1 MRYGTIKDVIA
12 HEVEPALDE
21 PRDFDV
27 EAIAREVS
35 TYDGKGYEVTASTDE
50 FWEAAKRHQTVR
62 ILVGVSR
69 EYDAYTVIAHGVAA
83 RFKTVEDAEDFLAE
97 NNLRPIGRDR
107 DAYQLVEGAG
117 ETTLRINA
125 ATDVE
130 VEEWETWN

>member
-1 MRYGTIKDVIA
+1 MRYGSINDVIA
-12 HEVEPALDE
+12 YEVEPALDE

-35 TYDGKGYEVTASTDE
+35 TYDGKGYEVTADVDE
-50 FWEAAKRHQTVR
+50 FWEAVQRNQTVR
-62 ILVGVSR
+62 ILAGVSR
-69 EYDAYTVIAHGVAA
+69 EYDAYVVVVHGVAT
-83 RFKTVEDAEDFLAE
+83 RFKTVEGAERFLDE
-97 NNLRPIGRDR
+97 NGLRPIGRDR

>member
-1 MRYGTIKDVIA
+1 MRYGSINDVIA
-12 HEVEPALDE
+12 YEVEPALDE
-21 PRDFDV
+21 PRDFDM

-35 TYDGKGYEVTASTDE
+35 TYDGKGYEVTADTDE
-50 FWEAAKRHQTVR
+50 FWEAAQRNQTVR
-62 ILVGVSR
+62 ILAGVSR
-69 EYDAYTVIAHGVAA
+69 EYDAYTVVVHGAA
-83 RFKTVEDAEDFLAE
+83 TRFKTVEGAERFLAE
-97 NNLRPIGRDR
+97 NCLRPIGR

>member
-1 MRYGTIKDVIA
+1 MRYGSINDVIA
-12 HEVEPALDE
+12 YVVEPALDE

-35 TYDGKGYEVTASTDE
+35 TYDGKGYEVTADTDE
-50 FWEAAKRHQTVR
+50 FWEAVQRNQTVR
-62 ILVGVSR
+62 ILAGVSR
-69 EYDAYTVIAHGVAA
+69 EYDAYTVVVHGAA
-83 RFKTVEDAEDFLAE
+83 TRFKTVEDAEGFLAE
-97 NNLRPIGRDR
+97 NGLRPIGHDR

>member
-1 MRYGTIKDVIA
+1 MRYETIKDVIA
-12 HEVEPALDE
+12 YEVEPALDQ

-35 TYDGKGYEVTASTDE
+35 IYDGRGYEVTADTDE
-50 FWEAAKRHQTVR
+50 FWEAAHRNQTVR
-62 ILVGVSR
+62 ILAGVSR
-69 EYDAYTVIAHGVAA
+69 EYDGYSIRARGVAA
-83 RFKTVEDAEDFLAE
+83 WFKTLEEAEQFLAE

>member
-1 MRYGTIKDVIA
+1 MRYGSINDVIA
-12 HEVEPALDE
+12 YEVEPALDE

-35 TYDGKGYEVTASTDE
+35 TYDGKGYEVTADTDE
-50 FWEAAKRHQTVR
+50 FWEAAQRNQTVR
-62 ILVGVSR
+62 ILAGVSR
-69 EYDAYTVIAHGVAA
+69 EYDAYVVVVHGSAA
-83 RFKTVEDAEDFLAE
+83 RFKTVEDAERFLDE
-97 NNLRPIGRDR
+97 NDLRPIGRDR